1 MRTVIYGDDDEGG
14 DGNGEDGDGD
24 VDAGEDGGDDF
35 PCQGMKTRVVVE
47 PRTRRRSFLP
57 WAARREA
64 RGGRVLSR

>member
-1 MRTVIYGDDDEGG
+1 MRMVIYGDDDEGG
-14 DGNGEDGDGD
+14 DGEDGW
-24 VDAGEDGGDDF
+24 DDF

>member
-1 MRTVIYGDDDEGG
+1 MRMVIYGDDDDEGG
-14 DGNGEDGDGD
+14 DGDGD
-24 VDAGEDGGDDF
+24 VEDGGDDF

-64 RGGRVLSR
+64 RGGGVLSR

>member
-1 MRTVIYGDDDEGG
+1 MRMVIYGDDDEGG
-14 DGNGEDGDGD
+14 DGDGD
-24 VDAGEDGGDDF
+24 GEDGGDDF

>member
-1 MRTVIYGDDDEGG
+1 MRMVIYGDDDDEGG
-14 DGNGEDGDGD
+14 DGD
-24 VDAGEDGGDDF
+24 GEDGGDDF
-35 PCQGMKTRVVVE
+35 LCQGMKTRVVVE

>member
-1 MRTVIYGDDDEGG
+1 MRMVIYGDDDEGG
-14 DGNGEDGDGD
+14 DGD
-24 VDAGEDGGDDF
+24 GEDGGDDF

-64 RGGRVLSR
+64 HGGRVLSR

>member
-1 MRTVIYGDDDEGG
+1 MRMVIYGDDDEG
-14 DGNGEDGDGD
+14 DDGD
-24 VDAGEDGGDDF
+24 GEDGGDDF